1 MIDHASVVPARR
13 ISAPGLSRL
22 LGTWATRSPAYV
34 ALADAVRLALIAG
47 TLPVG
52 TRLPSERELADH
64 LGLSRTTTAA
74 AYGTLRDQGYLA
86 SRRGAGSVLT
96 LPTAPRS
103 DHWQHRGPTASWEL
117 DLSMTAPALPP
128 ELPTAVVEALDLLPA
143 HAHGL
148 GGYDVQGSPVLR
160 AALAARYTA
169 RGVPTTPEEILVT
182 TGAQHAL
189 HLLFGV
195 LCSPGDRVAV
205 EHPTYPNA
213 IGAVRERGARPVPV
227 PMTPT
232 GVDLDLLESTL
243 KQSAPRVVYLVPDYH
258 NPTGASLDE
267 EGRRRAAD
275 LCRRHRAVLVADET
289 LTDLRLDGPALP
301 PIIMSAQA
309 ARTVV
314 CVGSSSKSFWAGL
327 RVGWI
332 RAPKELV
339 ARLATARVTSDI
351 ATALLDQ
358 LTLVRL
364 LEQEDAVLARVRG
377 DLRARRDRLL
387 DLLAERA
394 PWWRA
399 DAPPGGMVLWVD
411 LGERASTA
419 LAALVE
425 RSGLRVAP
433 GTKFSVDGSFDQYL
447 RLTFSVADDDLDR
460 AVGLLADAW
469 PAIAGSVP
477 SANLSPVV

>member
-1 MIDHASVVPARR
+1 VIDDAPVVPARR
-13 ISAPGLSRL
+13 ISAPGLARL

-34 ALADAVRLALIAG
+34 ALADAVRHALLAG

-64 LGLSRTTTAA
+64 LGLSRTTTTA
-74 AYGTLRDQGYLA
+74 AYGALRHQGYLA

-96 LPTAPRS
+96 LPTPSRS
-103 DHWQHRGPTASWEL
+103 DHWQHQGPTSSWEL
-117 DLSMTAPALPP
+117 DLSMTAPPLPA
-128 ELPTAVVEALDLLPA
+128 ELPAAVTAALDLLPS
-143 HAHGL
+143 HAHGIS
-148 GGYDVQGSPVLR
+148 GYAMQGSPVLR
-160 AALAARYTA
+160 AALAQRYTA

-227 PMTPT
+227 PMTPA

-243 KQSAPRVVYLVPDYH
+243 RQSAPRVVYLVPDYH

-267 EGRRRAAD
+267 EGRRRAAE

-301 PIIMSAQA
+301 PMITSPQA

-314 CVGSSSKSFWAGL
+314 CVGSASKSFWAGL
-327 RVGWI
+327 RVGWV

-351 ATALLDQ
+351 ATAVLDQ
-358 LTLVRL
+358 LVLVRL
-364 LEQEDAVLARVRG
+364 LEQEEAVLARTRDELRG
-377 DLRARRDRLL
+377 RRDRLL
-387 DLLAERA
+387 GLLAERT
-394 PWWRA
+394 PSWRVEP
-399 DAPPGGMVLWVD
+399 PPGGMVLWVD
-411 LGERASTA
+411 LGERASTS

-447 RLTFSVADDDLDR
+447 RLTFSLADDDLER
-460 AVGLLADAW
+460 AVDLLADAW
-469 PAIAGSVP
+469 PAIAGT
-477 SANLSPVV
+477 ARGAQLTPVV